1 MRSEPA
7 TKTTT
12 PALQG
17 LIRSI
22 RALVRA
28 GRSDAEVAARVAD
41 ALRPALADPDLL
53 ADEHC
58 RHDDCAYRQHVLHV
72 EADGTFSIVSLVWL
86 PGQSTPIHD
95 HVSWCVPGV
104 YRGRESETRYR
115 LEHGG
120 DGAAHLV
127 EAGRQVNETLTACAL
142 CPPGDIHR
150 VANDGPE
157 TAISIHIYGA
167 DIGRLGSSI
176 RRTYDLEVRANGR

>member
-7 TKTTT
+7 TTAAT
-12 PALQG
+12 PALQR
-17 LIRSI
+17 LIASI

-28 GRSDAEVAARVAD
+28 GRSDAEVAARVAE
-41 ALRPALADPDLL
+41 ALRAALADPDLL
-53 ADEHC
+53 AGEHR
-58 RHDDCAYRQHVLHV
+58 RHGDGAYRQHILHV
-72 EADGTFSIVSLVWL
+72 EDDGTFSIVSLVWL

-115 LEHGG
+115 LERDP
-120 DGAAHLV
+120 DGTAYLV
-127 EAGRQVNETLTACAL
+127 EAARQVNETRAVCAL

-150 VANDGPE
+150 VANEGPQA
-157 TAISIHIYGA
+157 AISIHVYGA

-176 RRTYDLEVRANGR
+176 RRTYDLEVRANAR